1 MDGTFGG
8 MGVPP
13 VLFVL
18 VNAGETPPASP
29 PLPKR
34 IPENFLVHCQSWDLG
49 CHGSRYSETRVHP
62 APEEYRSRST
72 ATRGTRSNVSLIT
85 RHDNALAVLSICLA
99 IFLTGCTHKNTRLNA
114 ANVPL
119 ELQVHNH
126 TRASTVSEDETHRP
140 NRSGYFVGIAISGGG
155 SRSAN
160 FSAACML
167 QLERIGLL
175 QKADYVSSVS
185 GGSLTAAYYCLSDDK
200 EWNPEQLQKR
210 MSHSFA
216 SDLIFKFLMPT
227 GMLATFFTDY
237 DRSDLLA
244 ESFQSTLF
252 SRDGRGLTFAD
263 LRADRPRLLI
273 NSTDLQSG
281 RKFIFSNDTFDTL
294 NSDLAKYPIAWA
306 CAASAAVPVLLHQV
320 TLRDY
325 STIFRQY
332 RHFIDGGIADNLGI
346 QTLVE
351 VYDRQNNAAVVKNLP
366 PPYPNGA
373 IFIVIDAKTRFNA
386 KLSDKGDISFIE
398 SLEFGSGLTSTA
410 LLSRASS
417 ASMAELI
424 VKYSPAETTAEVLR
438 QRIVDLETNGY
449 LKTEDRDRRPVHIVH
464 FALSQ
469 VNGLGKVPFQSFS
482 ESLDNIATYFN
493 IERTDAYNLY
503 QAANLLMTEKYEVIL
518 KPLVD
523 EINDGK

>member
-1 MDGTFGG
+1 MSLQSGG
-8 MGVPP
+8 MSRMILHRTLRYG
-13 VLFVL
+13 LL
-18 VNAGETPPASP
+18 V
-29 PLPKR
+29 
-34 IPENFLVHCQSWDLG
+34 ILG
-49 CHGSRYSETRVHP
+49 
-62 APEEYRSRST
+62 
-72 ATRGTRSNVSLIT
+72 
-85 RHDNALAVLSICLA
+85 LS
-99 IFLTGCTHKNTRLNA
+99 GCTNKNARLNA

-119 ELQVHNH
+119 AQRVLNH
-126 TRASTVSEDETHRP
+126 TRASTAMEYDKPRVGHA
-140 NRSGYFVGIAISGGG
+140 GYFVGIAISGGG

-160 FSAACML
+160 FSAAAML

-175 QKADYVSSVS
+175 QKADYISSVS

-200 EWNPEQLQKR
+200 EWNPERLQKL

-216 SDLIFKFLMPT
+216 SDLIVKFLMPWT
-227 GMLATFFTDY
+227 MLTTFLTDY

-244 ESFQSTLF
+244 ETFESTLF

-263 LRADRPRLLI
+263 LRANRPRLLI

-281 RKFIFSNDTFDTL
+281 RKFIFCNDSFDGL
-294 NSDLAKYPIAWA
+294 NSDLANYPIAWA

-320 TLRDY
+320 TLRDF
-325 STIFRQY
+325 STIFKQY

-351 VYDRQNNAAVVKNLP
+351 VYDDQNQAAVAQHRP
-366 PPYPNGA
+366 PPYPKGA

-424 VKYSPAETTAEVLR
+424 VKYSPADTTAEVLR
-438 QRIVDLETNGY
+438 RHIADLEANGY
-449 LKTEDRDRRPVHIVH
+449 LKAEDRERRTVHIVH

-469 VNGLGKVPFQSFS
+469 VNGLGKVPFQGFS

-503 QAANLLMTEKYEVIL
+503 QAADLLMKEKYEAIL
-518 KPLVD
+518 KPLVE
-523 EINDGK
+523 EINGGK

>member
-1 MDGTFGG
+1 MISCRTLRFCLLIVFG
-8 MGVPP
+8 
-13 VLFVL
+13 
-18 VNAGETPPASP
+18 
-29 PLPKR
+29 LP
-34 IPENFLVHCQSWDLG
+34 
-49 CHGSRYSETRVHP
+49 
-62 APEEYRSRST
+62 
-72 ATRGTRSNVSLIT
+72 
-85 RHDNALAVLSICLA
+85 
-99 IFLTGCTHKNTRLNA
+99 GCTHKNVRLNA
-114 ANVPL
+114 GNVPL
-119 ELQVHNH
+119 AQRVLNH
-126 TRASTVSEDETHRP
+126 TRASTALEDDKRRVSH
-140 NRSGYFVGIAISGGG
+140 SGYFVGIAISGGG

-160 FSAACML
+160 FSAAVML

-200 EWNPEQLQKR
+200 EWNPERLQKL
-210 MSHSFA
+210 MSHGFA
-216 SDLIFKFLMPT
+216 SDLIAKFLMPWT
-227 GMLATFFTDY
+227 MLTTFFTDY

-244 ESFQSTLF
+244 ETFQSTLF

-281 RKFIFSNDTFDTL
+281 RKFIFCDDTFDGL
-294 NSDLAKYPIAWA
+294 NSDLGKFPIAWA

-325 STIFRQY
+325 STIFKQY

-346 QTLVE
+346 QSLVE
-351 VYDRQNNAAVVKNLP
+351 VYDSQSQAAVAERRP
-366 PPYPNGA
+366 PPYPRGA

-398 SLEFGSGLTSTA
+398 SLKFGSGLTSTA
-410 LLSRASS
+410 LLSRAST

-424 VKYSPAETTAEVLR
+424 VKYSPADTTAEVLR
-438 QRIVDLETNGY
+438 QHITDLETNGY
-449 LKTEDRDRRPVHIVH
+449 LKTEDRERRTVHIIH

-469 VNGLGKVPFQSFS
+469 VNGLGKVPFQGFS

-493 IERTDAYNLY
+493 IEHTDAFNLY
-503 QAANLLMTEKYEVIL
+503 QAADLLMKEKYEAIL
-518 KPLVD
+518 KPLVN
-523 EINDGK
+523 EINGAK